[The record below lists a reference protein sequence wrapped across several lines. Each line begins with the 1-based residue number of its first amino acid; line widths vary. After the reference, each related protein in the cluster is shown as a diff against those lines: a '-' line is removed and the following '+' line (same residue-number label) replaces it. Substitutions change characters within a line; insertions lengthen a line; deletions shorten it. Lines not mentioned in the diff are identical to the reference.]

1 MASCKRCCHLVS
13 HLIPAFQDIS
23 EDKDHGQPK
32 FATFDIVLGTIYTV
46 ACAIEV
52 FGIIAAATQRLPL
65 VRTYAMLSLVA
76 AVAIVGAAFLRVII
90 HFVFKNGLISECEQ
104 VAQGEG
110 VTFRFGIWGPRV
122 SDRLNAADAA
132 TFCNNAWNR
141 DSLDEILFLIF
152 EILAAIFFTMIAFA
166 YYHQVLDPTSAANV
180 SRTPANP
187 FRGRPADG
195 QYPDHY
201 NPPYDAEAGAYNA
214 APWQQQ
220 NVGTVPQYAPPPGP
234 PPGHMEGG
242 MGYGVGMDMGHED
255 KDWKSSNAGA
265 KGERDL
271 GVKGD
276 NESDVTRFDD
286 PFADFDG
293 PSKSKT
299 PPPHQF

>member
-1 MASCKRCCHLVS
+1 MGSWKPFCHLVS
-13 HLIPAFQDIS
+13 YQIPAFQDIS
-23 EDKDHGQPK
+23 EDRDHGQPK
-32 FATFDIVLGTIYTV
+32 FAVFDIVLGTIYTV

-52 FGIIAAATQRLPL
+52 FGVIAATTQRVAM
-65 VRTYAMLSLVA
+65 VRTYAILALVA

-90 HFVFKNGLISECEQ
+90 HFVYKNGLISECEQ
-104 VAQGEG
+104 VAQGQG

-152 EILAAIFFTMIAFA
+152 EILFAIFFTVIAWA

-187 FRGRPADG
+187 FRGGPAG

-201 NPPYDAEAGAYNA
+201 NRPYDAEGAYA
-214 APWQQQ
+214 ASPWQQQ
-220 NVGTVPQYAPPPGP
+220 NVGALPQYAPPPGP
-234 PPGHMEGG
+234 PPSHSD
-242 MGYGVGMDMGHED
+242 MGYGVGMGHDNKD
-255 KDWKSSNAGA
+255 KDGNAM
-265 KGERDL
+265 KGERDVD
-271 GVKGD
+271 VKGD
-276 NESDVTRFDD
+276 NESDVTKFDD